1 MRNCGQGEFAL
12 LLALVKKEL
21 QVTATD
27 ADADLLA
34 TAAHCASVPA
44 NLHFTDEPGGE
55 YGEVMDLQKDRM

>member
-1 MRNCGQGEFAL
+1 MA
-12 LLALVKKEL
+12 ALVKKGL

-27 ADADLLA
+27 ADADMLA

-55 YGEVMDLQKDRM
+55 YDAVIDLGKMRV